1 MIRRT
6 LIMLLGVGLLMGAVV
21 GFQMLKTKLIARALA
36 DYAAQPQTV
45 ASATVAYADW
55 VPQEHAVG
63 TLRAVRGVDVAA
75 EVAGIVDRISFTSGS
90 EVAAGTPLVRLR
102 ADTDPARL
110 AQLQAAAALAA
121 ANLDRDTRQYRA
133 QAVSQAQ
140 LDTSRSNLKSAQAE
154 LDAQQALID
163 EKDIRAPFAGRLGLR
178 RVDLGQFIGP
188 GTVIVSLQALDP
200 IYLDFLLPQQALGT
214 VTVGQAVTAAV
225 DAFPGHAFAG
235 TITAVDAAV
244 DTATRNIR
252 VRARIANPDH
262 RLLPGMYATLT
273 ITTGAARRLLT
284 VPQTAINFNPYG
296 STVFVLKRTGE
307 TAGGKPVIVAQETF
321 VKTGEVRGDR
331 IAILGGLTQ
340 GEEVASVGLIKL
352 HNGTHVVI
360 DNSVP
365 PDAGS
370 NGEPNAAGAAQP

>member
-1 MIRRT
+1 
-6 LIMLLGVGLLMGAVV
+6 MLLGVGLLMGAVV
-21 GFQMLKTKLIARALA
+21 GFQMLKTRLIAKALA

-45 ASATVAYADW
+45 ASATVDYAEW
-55 VPQEHAVG
+55 LPQEHAIG

-75 EVAGIVDRISFTSGS
+75 EVAGIVDRITFTSGS
-90 EVAAGTPLVRLR
+90 EVAAGAPLVRLR

-110 AQLQAAAALAA
+110 AQLQAAVALAA
-121 ANLDRDTRQYRA
+121 ANLDRDARQYRA

-178 RVDLGQFIGP
+178 RVDLGQYIGP

-214 VTVGQAVTAAV
+214 VAVGQAVTASV
-225 DAFPGHAFAG
+225 DAFPGHAFPG
-235 TITAVDAAV
+235 TIAAVDAGV
-244 DTATRNIR
+244 DTATRNVK
-252 VRARIANPDH
+252 VRARLANPDH

-296 STVFVLKRTGE
+296 STVFVLRPTGRE
-307 TAGGKPVIVAQETF
+307 EGGKPEIVAQETF
-321 VKTGEVRGDR
+321 VKTGETRGNR
-331 IAILGGLTQ
+331 IAILAGLTQ
-340 GEEVASVGLIKL
+340 GERVASAGLIKL
-352 HNGTHVVI
+352 HNGTHVLI
-360 DNSVP
+360 DDTVQPDGGPDTTVP
-365 PDAGS
+365 
-370 NGEPNAAGAAQP
+370 AQP